1 MSRFDDDYISL
12 VKEIL
17 NKGVEVENRTGVN
30 TIKIPSYNFEFD
42 LRKEFPILQTK
53 QTFYKNA
60 IIEMLWIWQMQSN
73 DVRELHKRGVHI
85 WDEWMVDGDGIYRIY
100 EPITD
105 NFDKN
110 KEVVVLDPLSVPVDN
125 PYGVLAPKYDASGK
139 IMTAKSL
146 IEGKNIKAAKFY
158 GKEYAYTIG
167 TAYGFITDRYK
178 HTQNL
183 INTLKN
189 NKGDRR
195 MVKSL
200 WQDEF
205 LRTAVLP
212 SCVWSTEWDV
222 TGDTLNLSV
231 HQRSCDTPLGLPFN
245 VTQYATLLKM
255 IAQVT
260 DLEAGK
266 INYSIKDAHIYVNQ
280 IEGIEEQIERYKRY
294 EELLHMYRNDL
305 IKYEGYRV
313 GLDIFMDAL
322 KEVGDDFKE
331 NQYVKDCMLDRRIMD
346 IIESEEKPYL
356 WLDESVKDFFSFDNS
371 RELKHSKVKSYK
383 HMGKISFP
391 IAQ

>member
-85 WDEWMVDGDGIYRIY
+85 WDEWMVDSDGIYRIY
-100 EPITD
+100 EPVTD
-105 NFDKN
+105 RYDKD
-110 KEVVVLDPLSVPVDN
+110 KEVVLMDPLSVSLDN
-125 PYGVLAPKYDASGK
+125 PNGKLSPKYNELGK
-139 IMTAKSL
+139 VMTAKSL

-178 HTQNL
+178 FTQNL

-189 NKGDRR
+189 NKIDRR
-195 MVKSL
+195 MVYSL
-200 WQDEF
+200 WQNEF

-231 HQRSCDTPLGLPFN
+231 HQRSCDTALGLPFN

-280 IEGIEEQIERYKRY
+280 VGGILEQIERYKRY
-294 EELLHMYRNDL
+294 RELLDQYKNNLNDFK
-305 IKYEGYRV
+305 KYEMCLNLFLEKLEEKNIEETEYIKNCR
-313 GLDIFMDAL
+313 LDKKI
-322 KEVGDDFKE
+322 
-331 NQYVKDCMLDRRIMD
+331 ID
-346 IIESEEKPYL
+346 IIESDEKPYL
-356 WLDESVKDFFSFDNS
+356 WLDENVQDFFSFDNS

-391 IAQ
+391 ITQ

>member
-1 MSRFDDDYISL
+1 MSKFDKDYVEL
-12 VKEIL
+12 LKEIL
-17 NKGVEVENRTGVN
+17 SKGVEVENRTGIN
-30 TIKIPSYNFEFD
+30 TFKIPSYNFEFD
-42 LRKEFPILQTK
+42 LQNEFPILQTK

-85 WDEWMVDGDGIYRIY
+85 WDEWMVDEDGIYRIY
-100 EPITD
+100 EPVTD
-105 NFDKN
+105 KYDKD
-110 KEVVVLDPLSVPVDN
+110 KEVVVYDPLSVPVEN
-125 PYGVLAPKYDASGK
+125 PTGELKPKYNEDGK

-146 IEGKNIKAAKFY
+146 IEGKNIKEAKFF

-167 TAYGFITDRYK
+167 TAYGFITNRYK

-183 INTLKN
+183 INTLRN
-189 NKGDRR
+189 NKIDWR

-222 TGDTLNLSV
+222 TADTLNLSV

-280 IEGIEEQIERYKRY
+280 IDGIKEQIARYKRY
-294 EELLHMYRNDL
+294 RELLNQYKDHFN
-305 IKYEGYRV
+305 
-313 GLDIFMDAL
+313 
-322 KEVGDDFKE
+322 DFKNYE
-331 NQYVKDCMLDRRIMD
+331 MSLNLFIDKLEERPDILETEYIKNCKLDKKIID

-356 WLDESVKDFFSFDNS
+356 WLDKNIKEFSSFDNS
-371 RELKHSKVKSYK
+371 KELKHSKIKSYK
-383 HMGKISFP
+383 HMGRIDFP

>member
-1 MSRFDDDYISL
+1 MSKFDDDYISL
-12 VKEIL
+12 AKEIL
-17 NKGVEVENRTGVN
+17 SKGVEVENRTGVN
-30 TIKIPSYNFEFD
+30 TIKLPSYNLEFD

-73 DVRELHKRGVHI
+73 DVRDLHDRGVHI
-85 WDEWMVDGDGIYRIY
+85 WDEWMVDEDGIYRIY
-100 EPITD
+100 EPTTSEY
-105 NFDKN
+105 DKD
-110 KEVVVLDPLSVPVDN
+110 KEVVVMDPLSVSVDN
-125 PYGVLAPKYDASGK
+125 PNGELKPKCDESGRV
-139 IMTAKSL
+139 MTAKSL
-146 IEGKNIKAAKFY
+146 IDGKNIKTAKFY
-158 GKEYAYTIG
+158 GKEFAHTIG

-183 INTLKN
+183 INTLKT
-189 NKGDRR
+189 NKSDRR

-231 HQRSCDTPLGLPFN
+231 HQRSCDTALGLPFN

-260 DLEAGK
+260 NLEAGK

-280 IEGIEEQIERYKRY
+280 IPGIEEQIARYKRY
-294 EELLHMYRNDL
+294 RELLNEYRDNPANFKDYERTLNFFVDL
-305 IKYEGYRV
+305 VAGADKLVETKYIKDRK
-313 GLDIFMDAL
+313 LDKKI
-322 KEVGDDFKE
+322 
-331 NQYVKDCMLDRRIMD
+331 ID
-346 IIESEEKPYL
+346 IIESDEQPYL
-356 WLDESVKDFFSFDNS
+356 WLDDSVKDFFAFDNS

-391 IAQ
+391 ITQ